1 MSNKYALITGASGL
15 LGKKVDKLLK
25 SRGLTTIGLTHKST
39 VTTDIVIHSFN
50 ELSEIAT
57 YLDVIVNL
65 AGAPIAQGRWT
76 KARKRKLTESRVDL
90 TYQLIS
96 TLTQNNISCG
106 HFISGSAIGY
116 YGTGLFD
123 CSEKTQPGRDF
134 SANLCLQWEA
144 EAIKAEQFSQTTT
157 LLRTGLVLAP
167 NEGFLKPLYMTTKF
181 GLGCIFGSGK
191 QILSW
196 IDIRDWTAAVAFI
209 LDQKLTGPVNL
220 TSPNPVTQSIFLQTL
235 ASTLQQKIR
244 FTVPQSLFLPLGEM
258 KTLLLEGQRVIP
270 NELLLNNFNFQYPQL
285 SESLATLL
293 TRE

>member
-1 MSNKYALITGASGL
+1 
-15 LGKKVDKLLK
+15 
-25 SRGLTTIGLTHKST
+25 
-39 VTTDIVIHSFN
+39 
-50 ELSEIAT
+50 
-57 YLDVIVNL
+57 
-65 AGAPIAQGRWT
+65 
-76 KARKRKLTESRVDL
+76 
-90 TYQLIS
+90 
-96 TLTQNNISCG
+96 
-106 HFISGSAIGY
+106 
-116 YGTGLFD
+116 
-123 CSEKTQPGRDF
+123 
-134 SANLCLQWEA
+134 
-144 EAIKAEQFSQTTT
+144 
-157 LLRTGLVLAP
+157 
-167 NEGFLKPLYMTTKF
+167 MTTKF

-209 LDQKLTGPVNL
+209 LYQKLTGPVNL